1 MTHIL
6 NAHIPLNLTTTTSTR
21 IATNLMTYV
30 DTVSQETCHEILNAH
45 YHQYMPTLIKLDDFT
60 EDQKFEASQV
70 ISGRDT
76 DRYVDY
82 GKCWLDGL
90 PRCTVQLLTDRNTR
104 RAIIHFTDAYPRPS
118 CLASVQ
124 FLIRNN
130 ELQMIATFR
139 SWELKTFAKYDVC
152 LLLEMAKE
160 VSRHL
165 HGITLGT
172 LYINAASAHV
182 MSNVT

>member
-1 MTHIL
+1 
-6 NAHIPLNLTTTTSTR
+6 
-21 IATNLMTYV
+21 
-30 DTVSQETCHEILNAH
+30 
-45 YHQYMPTLIKLDDFT
+45 
-60 EDQKFEASQV
+60 
-70 ISGRDT
+70 
-76 DRYVDY
+76 
-82 GKCWLDGL
+82 
-90 PRCTVQLLTDRNTR
+90 
-104 RAIIHFTDAYPRPS
+104 
-118 CLASVQ
+118 
-124 FLIRNN
+124 
-130 ELQMIATFR
+130 MIATFR